1 MERTEHAEVDPRELR
16 NALGHFATGITVVTT
31 VHEGVTY
38 GMTANAFV
46 SVSLDPPLVLIAA
59 DNRTRFHEKVSRSGR
74 YGVSVLSEEQG
85 KFSDHFAGR
94 ERQEDA
100 KIPFV
105 RQDGMPLIE
114 GAVAHFVCR
123 VIDPHPAG
131 DHTLHIARVE
141 YLNYQGGAPLLF
153 YTGAY
158 GNLEVWE
165 RSFFW

>member
-1 MERTEHAEVDPRELR
+1 MERTEHAGVDPRELR

-100 KIPFV
+100 EIPFV
-105 RQDGMPLIE
+105 WQDGMPLIE

-153 YTGAY
+153 YTGTY